1 MKRIRILEYL
11 MILICF
17 PFAVSLFAI
26 ELDPGGNR
34 IAEGLEYYN
43 QGEYLDSLKMYREA
57 EPYFPDDSRLEFN
70 RGAAEFK
77 SGNIDKAI
85 GHFEKAA
92 NSPSSSPEVQWK
104 SRFNLGNGYMRTGD
118 RKKAA
123 EEFIKALKLNPDL
136 KEARKNLE
144 YLRKTPP
151 PSQSSPDSNSQSQPQ
166 NSEDSSSQ
174 SQSQNS
180 KDNSKNGNSPIEKSQ
195 KKGSATGSL
204 TEEETKRILDSLDLN
219 KVRRKSGK
227 SRDREVF
234 W

>member
-17 PFAVSLFAI
+17 LFVDSLLAI

-43 QGEYLDSLKMYREA
+43 QGEYLDSLKMYQEA
-57 EPYFPDDSRLEFN
+57 ESYFPEDSRLEFN

-85 GHFEKAA
+85 RHFEKAA
-92 NSPSSSPEVQWK
+92 NSTSSSPEVQWK
-104 SRFNLGNGYMRTGD
+104 SRFNLGNGYMHTGD

-123 EEFIKALKLNPDL
+123 EEFIKALKLKPDL

-144 YLRKTPP
+144 YLRKMPP
-151 PSQSSPDSNSQSQPQ
+151 QNSPDSNSQSRP
-166 NSEDSSSQ
+166 N
-174 SQSQNS
+174 NS
-180 KDNSKNGNSPIEKSQ
+180 KDFSSQNRSQNRKDNLKGGNSPLEKGQ
-195 KKGSATGSL
+195 KEGSAGSRL

-227 SRDREVF
+227 NKDREVF